1 LQDFSLAAL
10 YSALDA
16 ERAARGLTWSAAVSQ
31 MSDPFT
37 QAGSRPLA
45 LSTVK
50 GLRTKAAA
58 EGDGVLQML
67 RWIGRS
73 PESFADG
80 ASTAAGTLLP
90 GVGPHQVVRLDTRQ
104 LHLALNA
111 ARVERGLTWAQVAAA
126 IGGRTT
132 QSTLAHLSK
141 GGRIGFPHVMRL
153 TRWLGA
159 PLAHFVR
166 ITRR

>member
-1 LQDFSLAAL
+1 MTDFSLAAL
-10 YSALDA
+10 YSALDT
-16 ERAARGLTWSAAVSQ
+16 ERAARGLTWSAVVSQ
-31 MSDPFT
+31 MSEPFT
-37 QAGSRPLA
+37 QRGSRPLA

-67 RWIGRS
+67 RWLGRS

-80 ASTAAGTLLP
+80 ASASAGTPLP
-90 GVGPHQVVRLDTRQ
+90 AVGQHQVLRLDTRR
-104 LHLALNA
+104 LHGALNA
-111 ARVERGLTWAQVAAA
+111 ARVERGLTWAQVADA

-141 GGRIGFPHVMRL
+141 GGRTGFPNVMRL

-166 ITRR
+166 ITPR

>member
-1 LQDFSLAAL
+1 
-10 YSALDA
+10 
-16 ERAARGLTWSAAVSQ
+16 
-31 MSDPFT
+31 MSEPFT
-37 QAGSRPLA
+37 QGGSRPLA

-67 RWIGRS
+67 RWLGRS
-73 PESFADG
+73 PESFGDG
-80 ASTAAGTLLP
+80 ASTAAGTPLP
-90 GVGPHQVVRLDTRQ
+90 AVGPHQVLRLDTRR
-104 LHLALNA
+104 LHVALNV
-111 ARVERGLTWAQVAAA
+111 ARVERGLTWAEVADA

-132 QSTLAHLSK
+132 HSTLVHLSK
-141 GGRIGFPHVMRL
+141 GGRSGFPHVMRL

-159 PLAHFVR
+159 PLAHIVR